1 MKMPPIDKSA
11 HFLAGI
17 AFAAL
22 PVAYGLPFWVG
33 FVLSSVLA
41 AGKEVWDRAGHGTPD
56 KWDFIVTVLGAASV
70 LPLYFL

>member
-1 MKMPPIDKSA
+1 MKLDKKA
-11 HFLAGI
+11 HLLAGV

-33 FVLSSVLA
+33 FALSTILA
-41 AGKEVWDRAGHGTPD
+41 ASKEVWDRAGHGTPD